1 MRDMGGETREG
12 RGEVPEHQIEPV
24 WARSC
29 VRDEGKG
36 GSRCPST
43 RTCPHGL
50 VLVFE
55 TGREEGRFPNT
66 RTNPHGLVLVV
77 ETKER
82 RPSTRTCPQ
91 GHVLVFGMWGMC
103 QTPKAR
109 PHGRAFVVRRN
120 VERGGR
126 AQQQKHALFGTM
138 WRGNVPN
145 SKNTPKRACF
155 WRSPRRGGEKAC

>member
-1 MRDMGGETREG
+1 MGGETREG
-12 RGEVPEHQIEPV
+12 RGEVPEHQNEPV

-77 ETKER
+77 ETRDRER
-82 RPSTRTCPQ
+82 RGDRAPERAHT
-91 GHVLVFGMWGMC
+91 GMFWCSRWGGERGVPER
-103 QTPKAR
+103 QNEPVWAR
-109 PHGRAFVVRRN
+109 SGGRDEGEETEHQNVPLWARSGVRN
-120 VERGGR
+120 VAGEGR
-126 AQQQKHALFGTM
+126 E
-138 WRGNVPN
+138 W
-145 SKNTPKRACF
+145 
-155 WRSPRRGGEKAC
+155 